1 MKAAKLWMKDFFAAE
16 SAKLGAMT
24 FKEKMQYI
32 WEYYKLQIIILVVV
46 IAVILT
52 FIFSNNRDSYLYSAW
67 FGPHVSHEQTYLL
80 GQSLSV
86 IIDEENYDSVM
97 VTSYLITGNMESDMA
112 MQQRFFAMI
121 QAGIIDMAF
130 ATHDQLIDLAS
141 IGLFAPIQNLMEEVQ
156 DPAFYQQLS
165 DRLHTITF
173 IDFDYVSQTE
183 TLGISLE
190 DSPLLAELR
199 IPSHDLYLA
208 VFFNAENNYR
218 IIAAL
223 EVLFP

>member
-1 MKAAKLWMKDFFAAE
+1 MKAAKLWMKGFMATE
-16 SAKLGAMT
+16 SAKLRAMT
-24 FKEKMQYI
+24 FKEKLQYI
-32 WEYYKLQIIILVVV
+32 WEYYKLQIIIFVIVVA
-46 IAVILT
+46 IILT

-67 FGPHVSHEQTYLL
+67 FGSHVSREQTYQL

-86 IIDEENYDSVM
+86 IIDEQNYAPIV
-97 VTSYLITGNMESDMA
+97 VTSYLMTGNMESDMA

-121 QAGIIDMAF
+121 QSGIVDMAF
-130 ATHDQLIDLAS
+130 ATHDQLVELAS
-141 IGLFAPIQNLMEEVQ
+141 VGLFIPIQNLIEEVQ

-173 IDFDYVSQTE
+173 LDFDYVSQTE
-183 TLGISLE
+183 TIGISLE
-190 DSPLLAELR
+190 GSPLLAELG

-208 VFFNAENNYR
+208 VIFNAENLYR

-223 EVLFP
+223 EVLLS

>member
-1 MKAAKLWMKDFFAAE
+1 MKAAKLWMKGFMATE
-16 SAKLGAMT
+16 SAKLRAMT
-24 FKEKMQYI
+24 FKEKLQYI
-32 WEYYKLQIIILVVV
+32 WEYYKLQIIIFVIVVA
-46 IAVILT
+46 IILT

-67 FGPHVSHEQTYLL
+67 FGSHVSREQTYQL

-86 IIDEENYDSVM
+86 IIDEQNYAPIV
-97 VTSYLITGNMESDMA
+97 VTSYLMTGNMESDMA

-121 QAGIIDMAF
+121 QSGIVDMAF
-130 ATHDQLIDLAS
+130 ATHDQLVELAS
-141 IGLFAPIQNLMEEVQ
+141 IGLFIPIQNLIEEVQ

-173 IDFDYVSQTE
+173 LDFDYVSQTE
-183 TLGISLE
+183 TIGISLE
-190 DSPLLAELR
+190 GSPLLAELG

-208 VFFNAENNYR
+208 VMFNAENLYR

-223 EVLFP
+223 EVLLS